1 METGGKAEVREFDV
15 TQRVNEDVIG
25 FNVTMDE
32 TKIMHSLNSQDT
44 FGHVELGD
52 VLRESVVFDEPIYGQ
67 LKLYISFWSLHSH
80 QVTTGEEFHDKVKIL
95 RVLERVVQLHDPRGI
110 TLGKDVPFSSNMR
123 KLSPHKLSDQIIKN

>member
-1 METGGKAEVREFDV
+1 MLASHRQVDRIYHDTIPSPSGSLRLSIVARNVAAAEKTLVIGRVVLLVETGGKAEVREFDV

-67 LKLYISFWSLHSH
+67 LKLYISF
-80 QVTTGEEFHDKVKIL
+80 
-95 RVLERVVQLHDPRGI
+95 
-110 TLGKDVPFSSNMR
+110 
-123 KLSPHKLSDQIIKN
+123 